1 MGERKNFN
9 TPKAPRMSQAF
20 PQAVIAEKFI
30 FVSGTPGFD
39 LHSGQVV
46 SDSFEDQTRQCFQN
60 IKIILEEAGS
70 SISNVVKTTIFMV
83 AGNDFSIINKVYG
96 EFFPENPPARSTP
109 QVMPF
114 PAGILISVECI
125 ALCC

>member
-1 MGERKNFN
+1 MGEGKNFN
-9 TPKAPRMSQAF
+9 TTKAPRMSQAF

-30 FVSGTPGFD
+30 FLSGTPGLD
-39 LHSGQVV
+39 LNSGQVV
-46 SDSFEDQTRQCFQN
+46 SDNFEDQTRQCFHN
-60 IKIILEEAGS
+60 IKIILQEAGC

-83 AGNDFSIINKVYG
+83 AGNDFSIVNKVYG

-125 ALCC
+125 AVIE

>member
-1 MGERKNFN
+1 MEARKNFN
-9 TPKAPRMSQAF
+9 TPKAPRMSDAF

-30 FVSGTPGFD
+30 FLSGTPGFD
-39 LHSGQVV
+39 PNTGQVV

-60 IKIILEEAGS
+60 IQIILQAAGS
-70 SISNVVKTTIFMV
+70 DMTKVIKTTIFMV
-83 AGNDFSIINKVYG
+83 TGNDFAVINKVYR

-114 PAGILISVECI
+114 PAGILISVECM
-125 ALCC
+125 ALQ

>member
-1 MGERKNFN
+1 M
-9 TPKAPRMSQAF
+9 APRMSQVF
-20 PQAVIAEKFI
+20 PQAVIVDKFI
-30 FVSGTPGFD
+30 FLSGTPGLD
-39 LHSGQVV
+39 LMSGQVV
-46 SDSFEDQTRQCFQN
+46 SDNFEDQARQCFLN

-70 SISNVVKTTIFMV
+70 NLSKVVKTTVFMV
-83 AGNDFSIINKVYG
+83 TGNDFSILNKVYG

-125 ALCC
+125 ALQ